1 MDKKIKVAVLACGN
15 RSRHVVGNL
24 LRDSNGNVEIVAVYD
39 PDPQTVEVSLKHWKS
54 PNAKSCS
61 SYQEAINTPGVEWVM
76 VFSPNVYHKEQV
88 IAAFEAGKHVFSEK
102 PLATAIE
109 DCVAIND
116 AHKKSGKI
124 FATGFVLRY
133 APIYRKA
140 KEILDS
146 GILGDLLMLEANEN
160 ITPPHGSY
168 IMRNWR
174 RHTAIAGP
182 HILEKCCHDLDLI
195 EWLTDSIPSKVT
207 AFGGRGFF
215 LPKNEDLYKHIAPN
229 MQGCWE
235 DPHAIPSP
243 FTGDGDLMDNLI
255 SIAEFRN
262 KVRVSFSCSMS
273 NILPERRMYFSCS
286 KGTMKLDLYSAVL
299 HYATLDSGLVYSIDF
314 KTDGH
319 GGGDSHIMK
328 ELYETMTTGVLP
340 KCSGSEGLR
349 SAVYAIAID
358 QAAVSG
364 QIVDIE
370 PIWKE
375 LGQ

>member
-1 MDKKIKVAVLACGN
+1 MDKKIQVAVLACGN
-15 RSRHVVGNL
+15 RSKSVVYNL
-24 LRDSNGNVEIVAVYD
+24 LKDSNYNVNIAAVYD
-39 PDPQTVEVSLKHWKS
+39 PDPQVEEDTLAHWKMTD
-54 PNAKSCS
+54 AKRCS

-88 IAAFEAGKHVFSEK
+88 VAAFEAGKHVFSEK
-102 PLATAIE
+102 PLATTIE
-109 DCVAIND
+109 DCVAINE
-116 AHKKSGKI
+116 AHRKSGKL

-140 KEILDS
+140 KEILES
-146 GILGDLLMLEANEN
+146 GVLGDLIAVEANEN
-160 ITPPHGSY
+160 ITPEHGSY

-174 RHTAIAGP
+174 RKTAIAGP

-195 EWLTDSIPSKVT
+195 EWLTNSLPAKVM
-207 AFGGRGFF
+207 AFGGRDFF
-215 LPKNEDLYKHIAPN
+215 LPKNDELFQYITPKI
-229 MQGCWE
+229 QGCWL
-235 DPHAIPSP
+235 DPHATPSP
-243 FTGDGDLMDNLI
+243 FTSDGDLMDNLI

-286 KGTMKLDLYSAVL
+286 KGTMKLDLYAAMLS
-299 HYATLDSGLVYSIDF
+299 YATLDDGITYSFDF
-314 KTDGH
+314 RTDGH

-349 SAVYAIAID
+349 SAVYAIVLD

-364 QIVDIE
+364 KIVDVE
-370 PIWKE
+370 PIWQE

>member
-1 MDKKIKVAVLACGN
+1 MDKKIQVAVLACGN
-15 RSRHVVGNL
+15 RSKSVVYNL
-24 LRDSNGNVEIVAVYD
+24 LKDSNYNVNIAAVYD
-39 PDPQTVEVSLKHWKS
+39 PDPQVVEDTLAHWKMTD
-54 PNAKSCS
+54 AKRCS

-88 IAAFEAGKHVFSEK
+88 VAAFEAGKHVFSEK
-102 PLATAIE
+102 PLATTIE
-109 DCVAIND
+109 DCVAINE
-116 AHKKSGKI
+116 AHRKSGKL

-140 KEILDS
+140 KEILES
-146 GILGDLLMLEANEN
+146 GVLGDLIAVEANEN
-160 ITPPHGSY
+160 ITPEHGSY

-174 RHTAIAGP
+174 RKTAIAGP

-195 EWLTDSIPSKVT
+195 EWLTNSLPAKVM
-207 AFGGRGFF
+207 AFGGRDFF
-215 LPKNEDLYKHIAPN
+215 LPKNDELFQYITPKI
-229 MQGCWE
+229 QGCWL
-235 DPHAIPSP
+235 DPHATPSP
-243 FTGDGDLMDNLI
+243 FTSDGDLMDNLI

-286 KGTMKLDLYSAVL
+286 KGTMKLDLYAAMLS
-299 HYATLDSGLVYSIDF
+299 YATLDDGITYSFDF
-314 KTDGH
+314 RTDGH

-349 SAVYAIAID
+349 SAVYAIVLD

-364 QIVDIE
+364 KIVDVE
-370 PIWKE
+370 PIWQE

>member
-1 MDKKIKVAVLACGN
+1 MDKKIQVAVLACGN
-15 RSRHVVGNL
+15 RSKSVVYNL
-24 LRDSNGNVEIVAVYD
+24 LRDSNYNVNIAAVYD
-39 PDPQTVEVSLKHWKS
+39 PDPQVVEDTLAHWKMTD
-54 PNAKSCS
+54 AKRCS

-88 IAAFEAGKHVFSEK
+88 VAAFEAGKHVFSEK
-102 PLATAIE
+102 PLATTIE
-109 DCVAIND
+109 DCVAINE
-116 AHKKSGKI
+116 AHRKSGKL

-140 KEILDS
+140 KEILES
-146 GILGDLLMLEANEN
+146 GVLGDLIAVEANEN
-160 ITPPHGSY
+160 ITPEHGSY

-174 RHTAIAGP
+174 RKTAIAGP

-195 EWLTDSIPSKVT
+195 EWLTNSLPAKVM
-207 AFGGRGFF
+207 AFGGRDFF
-215 LPKNEDLYKHIAPN
+215 LPKNDELFQYITPKI
-229 MQGCWE
+229 QGCWL
-235 DPHAIPSP
+235 DPHATPSP
-243 FTGDGDLMDNLI
+243 FTSDGDLMDNLI

-286 KGTMKLDLYSAVL
+286 KGTMKLDLYAAMLS
-299 HYATLDSGLVYSIDF
+299 YATLDDGITYSFDF
-314 KTDGH
+314 RTDGH

-349 SAVYAIAID
+349 SAVYAIVLD

-364 QIVDIE
+364 KIVDVE
-370 PIWKE
+370 PIWQE

>member
-1 MDKKIKVAVLACGN
+1 MDKKIQVAVLACGN
-15 RSRHVVGNL
+15 RSKSVVYNL
-24 LRDSNGNVEIVAVYD
+24 LKDSNYNVNIAAVYD
-39 PDPQTVEVSLKHWKS
+39 PDPQVVENTLAHWKMTD
-54 PNAKSCS
+54 AKRCS

-88 IAAFEAGKHVFSEK
+88 VAAFEAGKHVFSEK
-102 PLATAIE
+102 PLATTIE
-109 DCVAIND
+109 DCVAINE
-116 AHKKSGKI
+116 AHRKSGKL

-140 KEILDS
+140 KEILES
-146 GILGDLLMLEANEN
+146 GVLGDLIAVEANEN
-160 ITPPHGSY
+160 ITPEHGSY

-174 RHTAIAGP
+174 RKTAIAGP

-195 EWLTDSIPSKVT
+195 EWLTNSLPAKVM
-207 AFGGRGFF
+207 AFGGRDFF
-215 LPKNEDLYKHIAPN
+215 LPKNDELFQYITPKI
-229 MQGCWE
+229 QGCWL
-235 DPHAIPSP
+235 DPHATPSP
-243 FTGDGDLMDNLI
+243 FTSDGDLMDNLI

-286 KGTMKLDLYSAVL
+286 KGTMKLDLYAAMLS
-299 HYATLDSGLVYSIDF
+299 YATLDDGITYSFDF
-314 KTDGH
+314 RTDGH

-349 SAVYAIAID
+349 SAVYAIVLD

-364 QIVDIE
+364 KIVDVE
-370 PIWKE
+370 PIWQE

>member
-1 MDKKIKVAVLACGN
+1 MDKKIQVAVLACGN
-15 RSRHVVGNL
+15 RSKSVVYNL
-24 LRDSNGNVEIVAVYD
+24 LKDSNYNVNIAAVYD
-39 PDPQTVEVSLKHWKS
+39 PDPQVVEDTLAHWKMTD
-54 PNAKSCS
+54 AKRCS

-88 IAAFEAGKHVFSEK
+88 VAAFEAGKHVFSEK
-102 PLATAIE
+102 PLATTIE
-109 DCVAIND
+109 DCVAINE
-116 AHKKSGKI
+116 AHRKSGKL

-140 KEILDS
+140 KEILES
-146 GILGDLLMLEANEN
+146 GVLGDLIAVEANEN
-160 ITPPHGSY
+160 ITPEHGSY

-174 RHTAIAGP
+174 RKTAIAGP

-195 EWLTDSIPSKVT
+195 EWLTNSLPAKVM
-207 AFGGRGFF
+207 AFGGRDFF
-215 LPKNEDLYKHIAPN
+215 LPKNDELFQYITPKI
-229 MQGCWE
+229 QGCWL
-235 DPHAIPSP
+235 DPHATPSP
-243 FTGDGDLMDNLI
+243 FTSDGDLMDNLI

-286 KGTMKLDLYSAVL
+286 KGTMKLDLYAAMLS
-299 HYATLDSGLVYSIDF
+299 YATLNDGVTYSFDF
-314 KTDGH
+314 RTDGH

-349 SAVYAIAID
+349 SAVYAIVLD

-364 QIVDIE
+364 KIVDVE
-370 PIWKE
+370 PIWQE

>member
-1 MDKKIKVAVLACGN
+1 MDKKIQVAVLACGN
-15 RSRHVVGNL
+15 RSKGVVNNL
-24 LRDSNGNVEIVAVYD
+24 LRDSNYNVNIAAVYD
-39 PDPQTVEVSLKHWKS
+39 PDPQVVEDTLAHWKMTD
-54 PNAKSCS
+54 AKRCS

-88 IAAFEAGKHVFSEK
+88 VAAFEAGKHVFSEK
-102 PLATAIE
+102 PLATTIE
-109 DCVAIND
+109 DCVAINE
-116 AHKKSGKI
+116 AHRKSGKL

-140 KEILDS
+140 KEILES
-146 GILGDLLMLEANEN
+146 GVLGDLIAVEANEN
-160 ITPPHGSY
+160 ITPEHGSY

-174 RHTAIAGP
+174 RKTAIAGP

-195 EWLTDSIPSKVT
+195 EWLTNSLPAKVM
-207 AFGGRGFF
+207 AFGGRDFF
-215 LPKNEDLYKHIAPN
+215 LPKNDELFQYITPKI
-229 MQGCWE
+229 QGCWL
-235 DPHAIPSP
+235 DPHATPSP
-243 FTGDGDLMDNLI
+243 FTSDGDLMDNLI

-286 KGTMKLDLYSAVL
+286 KGTMKLDLYAAMLS
-299 HYATLDSGLVYSIDF
+299 YATLNDGVTYSFDF
-314 KTDGH
+314 RTDGH

-349 SAVYAIAID
+349 SAVYAIVLD

-364 QIVDIE
+364 KIVDVE
-370 PIWKE
+370 PIWQE

>member
-1 MDKKIKVAVLACGN
+1 MGKKIKVAVLACGN
-15 RSRHVVGNL
+15 RSRSVVGNL

-39 PDPQTVEVSLKHWKS
+39 PDPQTVEVNLKHWKS
-54 PNAKSCS
+54 PNAKSCA

-195 EWLTDSIPSKVT
+195 EWLTDSLPSKVT

-215 LPKNEDLYKHIAPN
+215 LPKNEDLYKHIAPH

-299 HYATLDSGLVYSIDF
+299 HYATLDSGLVYSIDY

>member
-1 MDKKIKVAVLACGN
+1 MDQKIQVAVLACGN
-15 RSRHVVGNL
+15 RSKSVVYNL
-24 LRDSNGNVEIVAVYD
+24 LKDSNYNVNIAAVYD
-39 PDPQTVEVSLKHWKS
+39 PDPQVVEDTLAHWKMTD
-54 PNAKSCS
+54 AKRCS

-88 IAAFEAGKHVFSEK
+88 VAAFEAGKHVFSEK
-102 PLATAIE
+102 PLATTIE
-109 DCVAIND
+109 DCVAINE
-116 AHKKSGKI
+116 AHRKSGKL

-140 KEILDS
+140 KEILES
-146 GILGDLLMLEANEN
+146 GVLGDLIAVEANEN
-160 ITPPHGSY
+160 ITPEHGSY

-174 RHTAIAGP
+174 RKTAIAGP

-195 EWLTDSIPSKVT
+195 EWLTNSLPAKVM
-207 AFGGRGFF
+207 AFGGRDFF
-215 LPKNEDLYKHIAPN
+215 LPKNDELFQYITPKI
-229 MQGCWE
+229 QGCWL
-235 DPHAIPSP
+235 DPHATPSP
-243 FTGDGDLMDNLI
+243 FTSDGDLMDNLI

-286 KGTMKLDLYSAVL
+286 KGTMKLDLYAAMLS
-299 HYATLDSGLVYSIDF
+299 YATLDDGITYSFDF
-314 KTDGH
+314 RTDGH

-349 SAVYAIAID
+349 SAVYAIVLD

-364 QIVDIE
+364 KIVDVE
-370 PIWKE
+370 PIWQE

>member
-1 MDKKIKVAVLACGN
+1 
-15 RSRHVVGNL
+15 
-24 LRDSNGNVEIVAVYD
+24 
-39 PDPQTVEVSLKHWKS
+39 
-54 PNAKSCS
+54 
-61 SYQEAINTPGVEWVM
+61 
-76 VFSPNVYHKEQV
+76 
-88 IAAFEAGKHVFSEK
+88 
-102 PLATAIE
+102 
-109 DCVAIND
+109 
-116 AHKKSGKI
+116 
-124 FATGFVLRY
+124 
-133 APIYRKA
+133 
-140 KEILDS
+140 
-146 GILGDLLMLEANEN
+146 
-160 ITPPHGSY
+160 
-168 IMRNWR
+168 
-174 RHTAIAGP
+174 
-182 HILEKCCHDLDLI
+182 
-195 EWLTDSIPSKVT
+195 
-207 AFGGRGFF
+207 
-215 LPKNEDLYKHIAPN
+215 
-229 MQGCWE
+229 
-235 DPHAIPSP
+235 
-243 FTGDGDLMDNLI
+243 MDNLI